1 MASLIKF
8 PYLQSNTDLTSNLT
22 LNVDGAYRCEAVS
35 NNIRVYY
42 NIIGSSAGQIIA
54 IDVDFKTNATSA
66 DAAALELMVKAAA
79 QAPGSCELFVLP
91 SDITNDGE
99 LATDTPFA
107 MSSVAE
113 PS

>member
-8 PYLQSNTDLTSNLT
+8 PYLTSGDVTSYLT
-22 LNVDGAYRCEAVS
+22 LNVDGAYRCEMDT
-35 NNIRVYY
+35 NNIIVYY
-42 NIIGSSAGQIIA
+42 NIIGSSAGQILA
-54 IDVDFKTNATSA
+54 VTLDFKS
-66 DAAALELMVKAAA
+66 DAKDSDAEALELMVKAAA

-91 SDITNDGE
+91 SDLTNDGE

>member
-8 PYLQSNTDLTSNLT
+8 PYLRSNPANTSHLT
-22 LNVDGAYRCEAVS
+22 LNVEGVYRCEAVS
-35 NNIRVYY
+35 NKIRVYY
-42 NIIGSSAGQIIA
+42 NIIGSSAGQILCVDI
-54 IDVDFKTNATSA
+54 DFKTNATSA
-66 DAAALELMVKAAA
+66 DAERLEVLVKAAA

-91 SDITNDGE
+91 SDSTNDGE
-99 LATDTPFA
+99 LAAATPFA

>member
-8 PYLQSNTDLTSNLT
+8 PYLTSGGIDSHLT
-22 LNVDGAYRCEAVS
+22 LNVDGAYRCEVVS

-54 IDVDFKTNATSA
+54 IDVDFKTNATSS
-66 DAAALELMVKAAA
+66 DAEALELMIKAAA

-91 SDITNDGE
+91 SDLTNDGE
-99 LATDTPFA
+99 LETDTPFA